1 MKINCIDKDI
11 LGLLQSGFYKI
22 PRFQRP
28 YSWDKDNIEDFWND
42 TIVESP
48 KDYFIGSFV
57 VFKTS
62 NNVYGI
68 VDGQQRLTTI
78 TIILCCI
85 RDIFLEEGHKKLAE
99 GVNNMIEKTDLRNER
114 QFVLQTESSYPYFQ
128 EYIQKFGEP
137 EIQIELREEEQN
149 IKDAYD
155 LIYKRTKSMI
165 KAIKSDRSLTD
176 DQKNEKKQKL
186 LESIRDKILGLK
198 FIYVELDDEDDAYLV
213 FETLNTRGKDLR
225 PSDLIKNHFTKY
237 IKTLNQNVDITKD
250 KWNILKANIESS
262 PGNIGLDDFFHHV
275 WLSKYDYTTQKNL
288 FTKFKKVVTKSN
300 SKPILDEFLFDSK
313 IYRYIN
319 EPSFKTWDN
328 QHLDIRRSIEAL
340 NIFRTSVQMPM
351 VLSVL
356 RDFDSNKLACRH
368 TVEILQAIEHFHF
381 IFTAITAQRTSGAI
395 GSMYSKY
402 ARDLSK
408 AKNGDKVV
416 VIKELKDKLFEK
428 LPSYNEFKVA
438 FSQIIYTNKSTKD
451 RKLVR
456 YILNKNHRYLSHL
469 EGISINYGLMTI
481 EHIISQSSTLANI
494 YGDEVIGQIGNL
506 LLVNETLNQKLENKS
521 FPEKKKIYMNS
532 QLYLD
537 SFIKDNTDW
546 SKQIIEERTAYYSDL
561 SYHKTYRIK

>member
-42 TIVESP
+42 TVVESP

-62 NNVYGI
+62 NNAYGI

-78 TIILCCI
+78 TIILCCV
-85 RDIFLEEGHKKLAE
+85 RDILLEEGHRQLAE

-114 QFVLQTESSYPYFQ
+114 QYVLQTESSYPYFQ
-128 EYIQKFGEP
+128 EYIQKFSDP

-155 LIYKRTKSMI
+155 LIYKKTKLSI
-165 KAIKSDRSLTD
+165 KNIKTDKSLTD
-176 DQKNEKKQKL
+176 TQKTEKKQKL

-250 KWNILKANIESS
+250 KWNILKGNIESS
-262 PGNIGLDDFFHHV
+262 PGNISLDDFFHHV

-300 SKPILDEFLFDSK
+300 SKSVLDEFLFDSK

-319 EPSFKTWDN
+319 EPTFRTWDN
-328 QHLDIRRSIEAL
+328 QHLDIRRSLEAF
-340 NIFRTSVQMPM
+340 NIFKASVQMPM

-356 RDFDSNKLACRH
+356 RDFETNKLSCRH
-368 TVEILQAIEHFHF
+368 TIEILQAIEHFHF
-381 IFTAITAQRTSGAI
+381 IFTAITNQRTSGAI

-402 ARDLSK
+402 SRELYR
-408 AKNGDKVV
+408 AKNGEKIL
-416 VIKELKDKLFEK
+416 VIKELKDKLIEK

-438 FSQIIYTNKSTKD
+438 FSQVIYTNKSTKD

-469 EGISINYGLMTI
+469 EGISINYSLMTI
-481 EHIISQSSTLANI
+481 EHILSQNSTSARLFD
-494 YGDEVIGQIGNL
+494 DETIGQIGNL
-506 LLVNETLNQKLENKS
+506 LLANESLNQKLENKP
-521 FPEKKKIYMNS
+521 FTEKKKIYLNS
-532 QLYLD
+532 KLFLD
-537 SFIKDNTDW
+537 HFIKENSEW
-546 SKQIIEERTAYYSDL
+546 NKKIIESRTDYYSDL
-561 SYHKTYRIK
+561 SFHKTFRL

>member
-42 TIVESP
+42 TVVESP

-62 NNVYGI
+62 NNAYGI

-85 RDIFLEEGHKKLAE
+85 RDILLEEGHRQLAE

-114 QFVLQTESSYPYFQ
+114 QYVLQTESSYPYFQ
-128 EYIQKFGEP
+128 EYIQKFSDP

-155 LIYKRTKSMI
+155 LIYKKTKLN
-165 KAIKSDRSLTD
+165 IKSIKTDKSLTD
-176 DQKNEKKQKL
+176 TQKAEKKQKL

-237 IKTLNQNVDITKD
+237 LKNLNQNVDITKD
-250 KWNILKANIESS
+250 KWNILKSNIESS
-262 PGNIGLDDFFHHV
+262 PGNISLDEFFHHV

-288 FTKFKKVVTKSN
+288 FTKFKKTVTKSN
-300 SKPILDEFLFDSK
+300 SKSVLDEFLSDSK

-319 EPSFKTWDN
+319 EPTFRTWDN
-328 QHLDIRRSIEAL
+328 QHLEIKRSLEAF
-340 NIFRTSVQMPM
+340 NIFKASVQMPM

-356 RDFDSNKLACRH
+356 RDFEGNKLSCRH
-368 TVEILQAIEHFHF
+368 AIEILQAIEHFHF
-381 IFTAITAQRTSGAI
+381 IFTAITNQRTSGAI

-402 ARDLSK
+402 SRELHKAR
-408 AKNGDKVV
+408 NGEKIA
-416 VIKELKDKLFEK
+416 VIRELKEKLIEK

-438 FSQIIYTNKSTKD
+438 FSHVIYTNKSTKD

-469 EGISINYGLMTI
+469 EGISINYSLMTI
-481 EHIISQSSTLANI
+481 EHILSQNSVLSSV
-494 YGDEVIGQIGNL
+494 YDDEIIGQIGNL
-506 LLVNETLNQKLENKS
+506 LLANETLNQKLENKP
-521 FPEKKKIYMNS
+521 FAEKKKIYLNS
-532 QLYLD
+532 KLFLD
-537 SFIKDNTDW
+537 HLIKESTEWN
-546 SKQIIEERTAYYSDL
+546 KNIIERRTAYYSDL
-561 SYHKTYRIK
+561 SYHKTFRI